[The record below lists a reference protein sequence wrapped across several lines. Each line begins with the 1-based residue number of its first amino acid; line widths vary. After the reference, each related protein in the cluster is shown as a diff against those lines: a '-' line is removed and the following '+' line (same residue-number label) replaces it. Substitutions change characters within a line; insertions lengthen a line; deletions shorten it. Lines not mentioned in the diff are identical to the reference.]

1 MGEGQLLLKLQE
13 TDLELVRHR
22 SELNA
27 LPEIKS
33 LAQKRK
39 SLAAA
44 KDELLRVTGR
54 RKDLETYLGE
64 LDEEE
69 RLCLEDIEHA
79 QEHAAS
85 AMITAKCRI
94 SNTTLTLA
102 KELDKIAFERKDY
115 QSQLEVISSARRRA
129 LRLSLSSR
137 KPSSLPRKL
146 LAIMLPVSKR
156 TSSDARGRARRFCPA
171 FLLTFSSVMRRRP
184 SAITGLPSS
193 AFKDPSPRFAA

>member
-85 AMITAKCRI
+85 AM
-94 SNTTLTLA
+94 
-102 KELDKIAFERKDY
+102 DY
-115 QSQLEVISSARRRA
+115 SEVQDIEYDSHACQRA
-129 LRLSLSSR
+129 GQDRLR
-137 KPSSLPRKL
+137 
-146 LAIMLPVSKR
+146 AQGLPV
-156 TSSDARGRARRFCPA
+156 
-171 FLLTFSSVMRRRP
+171 P
-184 SAITGLPSS
+184 SL
-193 AFKDPSPRFAA
+193 R